1 MNRAVIQLGL
11 GAGVLLFSLFAT
23 LFEGSEIVDRPF
35 EWEYSTP
42 FSGEVNAGS
51 DISKLDYFVYAIKFK
66 PTFPI
71 VMAIS
76 ILYILVVAGYL
87 FISRK
92 RFYSLY
98 LPVLA
103 VLQLIFGWFMFS
115 ATTSGAQAL
124 SYVFIACGLV
134 FLLIALMYHFP
145 PSGRRIGNRR

>member
-1 MNRAVIQLGL
+1 MNRVVTQIGL
-11 GAGVLLFSLFAT
+11 GVAVLLFSLFAT
-23 LFEGSEIVDRPF
+23 LFEGSEIVERPF

-42 FSGEVNAGS
+42 LSGDVKEGS

-71 VMAIS
+71 VLAIS
-76 ILYILVVAGYL
+76 MVYVLVVAGYL

-103 VLQLIFGWFMFS
+103 VLQLIVGWFMFS

>member
-1 MNRAVIQLGL
+1 MNRAVTQIGL
-11 GAGVLLFSLFAT
+11 GVAVLLFSLFAT
-23 LFEGSEIVDRPF
+23 LFEGSEIVERPF

-42 FSGEVNAGS
+42 FSGDVKEGS

-71 VMAIS
+71 VLAIS
-76 ILYILVVAGYL
+76 IVYVLVVAGYL

-103 VLQLIFGWFMFS
+103 VLQLIVGWFMFS

-124 SYVFIACGLV
+124 SYVSIACGLV
-134 FLLIALMYHFP
+134 FLLTVLMYYFAP
-145 PSGRRIGNRR
+145 FGSRVVNRR